1 MRKVILYIAQS
12 VDGYIADAKGQVA
25 WLKGQV
31 ADLELP
37 DTYTSFIQN
46 VDTIIMGQKTYH
58 QITTELAKDM
68 WPYPEQQSYIVTHRP
83 KAQTDKL
90 LFTDKDPVSLVTE
103 LKKQPGKD
111 IWICGGANLIAQL
124 VEHDLID
131 VYQLTLIPTLLGQGI
146 RLFSEN
152 RAPKELCLLRTVSQ
166 NRVVELTY
174 ERKKNVTTKDRS

>member
-68 WPYPEQQSYIVTHRP
+68 WPYQSNKVISSPIDQKP
-83 KAQTDKL
+83 KPTSCSL
-90 LFTDKDPVSLVTE
+90 L
-103 LKKQPGKD
+103 
-111 IWICGGANLIAQL
+111 
-124 VEHDLID
+124 
-131 VYQLTLIPTLLGQGI
+131 
-146 RLFSEN
+146 
-152 RAPKELCLLRTVSQ
+152 
-166 NRVVELTY
+166 
-174 ERKKNVTTKDRS
+174 TKIL